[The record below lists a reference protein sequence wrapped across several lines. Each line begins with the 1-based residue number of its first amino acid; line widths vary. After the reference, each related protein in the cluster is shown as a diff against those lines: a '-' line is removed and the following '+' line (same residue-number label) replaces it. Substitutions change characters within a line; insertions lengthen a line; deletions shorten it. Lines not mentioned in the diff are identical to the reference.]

1 MKKLFFAL
9 ITATA
14 LLSFASCGNSVEDK
28 SVSMFQ
34 QMYDA
39 GEANDLETFT
49 KLVKEYDSWLQGL
62 SEEDKKK
69 AAEAVYAW
77 DKDKAEQVEK
87 AAMQVL

>member
-1 MKKLFFAL
+1 ML
-9 ITATA
+9 
-14 LLSFASCGNSVEDK
+14 
-28 SVSMFQ
+28 Q

-49 KLVKEYDSWLQGL
+49 KLVKEYNSWLQGL

-87 AAMQVL
+87 AAMQLL